1 MELRKLVSTATV
13 ALLALPALAAGAVGG
28 LSGEVVPYLWAAGI
42 DGDVSVRGQEVDVDV
57 GFGDLV
63 DKVDI
68 GGSALGV
75 LRYDRWVLWGQV
87 DYFSLSS
94 DELGG
99 RRGRQVDSELETN
112 SLIWTL
118 AVGYQFAGRRPGQT
132 VDVLI
137 GARQLSL
144 ENELTLAGL
153 GTFKRDKDFIDAIL
167 VVRPNLPL
175 SDRVVFNLI
184 LSVGSGASDLTW
196 ELWPQLEFRLAA
208 PWVAQLGYRRLQ
220 YDIDGGNGNSF
231 DAAFHGL
238 TLGLGARF

>member
-1 MELRKLVSTATV
+1 MELRKLVAAGAV
-13 ALLALPALAAGAVGG
+13 ALLAFPALAVGAVGG

-57 GFGDLV
+57 GFDDLV

-75 LRYDRWVLWGQV
+75 LRYARWLVWGQV

-94 DELGG
+94 DEFGS
-99 RRGRQVDSELETN
+99 RRVDGELETK

-118 AVGYQFAGRRPGQT
+118 AVGYQFAGLRPGQT

-153 GTFKRDKDFIDAIL
+153 GTFKRDKDFIDAVL
-167 VVRPNLPL
+167 VVRPKLPL

-184 LSVGSGASDLTW
+184 LSVGSGDSDLTW
-196 ELWPQLEFRLAA
+196 ELWPQLEFQLAD
-208 PWVAQLGYRRLQ
+208 PWVAQFGYRRLH
-220 YDIDGGNGNSF
+220 YDIDSGNGNSF

-238 TLGLGARF
+238 TLGLGAKF